1 MREKDEARATRQKEP
16 GPPRVPSSS
25 ADMPKLTFKTRN
37 HRLDRDP
44 PQDICELALKGF
56 IDAANYMTFEKALE
70 SADSESPR
78 FLLVDFARVNYI
90 NSTGI
95 SAIIRFNEAC
105 KSREGL
111 LCLSGVSRAVGLS
124 MHLLGVTSLIP
135 FTRDM
140 QAGRN
145 HIAGFIDGKKPAL
158 PVNEAAA
165 DGDGPARPTAVLQR
179 GTLSAG
185 ARSHVLVLSPSAT
198 RFTRVI
204 ERRLGDLKGEY
215 HLLSDAGEAL
225 RRFDEISPDLV
236 VLDERCDPSGG
247 FVNKVKAQKKMS
259 LTSVIKIY
267 PEKEAVGRERDFKI
281 WENDYLV
288 DPFEMGEFFALTEAE
303 LLRVPRDREVF
314 SQQLRFD
321 FRARAGGVDKA
332 YKLSDLVIRQAM
344 EDEDDITSLYAAV
357 KEGIDN
363 AVVHGNRRNEELRV
377 EVNFL
382 VDNTKVTVLV
392 EDRGKG
398 FDWEYYLDRLDREDA
413 FEEAKKRIVEEGMRG
428 GLGILLMSR
437 CVDRIHYAGFGNIL
451 RLEKNI
457 SARR

>member
-1 MREKDEARATRQKEP
+1 
-16 GPPRVPSSS
+16 
-25 ADMPKLTFKTRN
+25 MPKLTFKTQR
-37 HRLDRDP
+37 HRLDRNP
-44 PQDICELALKGF
+44 PQDICELILKGF

-70 SADSESPR
+70 AADSGSPR

-95 SAIIRFNEAC
+95 SALIRFNEAC

-111 LCLSGVSRAVGLS
+111 LCLSGVSRSVGLS

-140 QAGRN
+140 PAGRN
-145 HIAGFIDGKKPAL
+145 HIAGFLDGKKSAL
-158 PVNEAAA
+158 PVNKIGA
-165 DGDGPARPTAVLQR
+165 DDDGPARPATVLQR
-179 GTLSAG
+179 GPPAAG
-185 ARSHVLVLSPSAT
+185 ANSHVLVLSPLAT

-204 ERRLGDLKGEY
+204 KRRLGSLKGKY

-225 RRFDEISPDLV
+225 RRFDEIGPDLI
-236 VLDERCDPSGG
+236 VLDDRCDPSGD
-247 FVNKVKAQKKMS
+247 FVNKVKAQKKRS

-267 PEKEAVGRERDFKI
+267 PDKEAVGRERDFKI

-303 LLRVPRDREVF
+303 LLRVPKDREVF
-314 SQQLRFD
+314 SQQVRFD
-321 FRARAGGVDKA
+321 FQARPECVDNA

-344 EDEDDITSLYAAV
+344 KVEDEITSLYAAV

-363 AVVHGNRRNEELRV
+363 AVAHGNRRDEELRV

-382 VDNTKVTVLV
+382 VDHTKVTVLV
-392 EDRGKG
+392 EDQGTG
-398 FDWEYYLDRLDREDA
+398 FDFEYYLSKLDRKDA

-437 CVDRIHYAGFGNIL
+437 CADRIHYAGFGNIL

-457 SARR
+457 SPRRQTG